1 MVFPKAAVS
10 RHDLDARF
18 APELLWLARA
28 IGRGA
33 KPLVGAE
40 ASARRAGPGQPGDA
54 AGQALARDQATPSAS
69 TATVASP

>member
-18 APELLWLARA
+18 APELQRLARA

-33 KPLVGAE
+33 KPMVG
-40 ASARRAGPGQPGDA
+40 G
-54 AGQALARDQATPSAS
+54 
-69 TATVASP
+69 